1 MVKTGG
7 VQHRS
12 EIRHE
17 IAVLRS
23 NFGFWKTLR
32 YEYELRHHGNFTC
45 KMQVEPMLLAT
56 GDWLYARVDNILGES
71 ENVNVI
77 QRSYGGTQ
85 RRSYQVARFR
95 EGLSYP

>member
-1 MVKTGG
+1 MAIAAGKFGWLLPY
-7 VQHRS
+7 S
-12 EIRHE
+12 RH
-17 IAVLRS
+17 
-23 NFGFWKTLR
+23 
-32 YEYELRHHGNFTC
+32 YGNLTR

-95 EGLSYP
+95 EGLSYPLLERLF